1 MMSTSITRGFD
12 WSRYL
17 TTRLFI
23 FLMKVQG
30 QYSVRRALGEATSKM
45 SATAP
50 NSLSQTARRG

>member
-1 MMSTSITRGFD
+1 MMRTSRCFD

-23 FLMKVQG
+23 LLMKVQG

-45 SATAP
+45 SGAAP
-50 NSLSQTARRG
+50 N